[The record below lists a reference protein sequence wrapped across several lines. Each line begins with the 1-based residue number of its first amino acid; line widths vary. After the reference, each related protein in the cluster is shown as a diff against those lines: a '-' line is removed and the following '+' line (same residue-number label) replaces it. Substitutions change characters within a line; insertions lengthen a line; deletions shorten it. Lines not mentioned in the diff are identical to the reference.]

1 MTDPEVKEIIEGC
14 IRQNKA
20 ERWDM
25 SGWGRPPHRGG
36 VTPATLTTPL
46 PRRLSIR
53 DLLNHAFFAE
63 DTGLRV
69 ELAEEDGGLH
79 TSLALRLWVEDPK
92 KLKGKHKDNEAIEFS
107 FNLEADVPEEVAYE
121 MVSGTR
127 GWRGVGGGG
136 NPPGDPK
143 TSLGSDAPACLE
155 PLRGSPR
162 SPRSMKLQN

>member
-1 MTDPEVKEIIEGC
+1 MHPAEQGREVGH
-14 IRQNKA
+14 
-20 ERWDM
+20 
-25 SGWGRPPHRGG
+25 GRVGTSPPLRGGG

-46 PRRLSIR
+46 MRRLSIR

-69 ELAEEDGGLH
+69 ELAEEDGGLR

-127 GWRGVGGGG
+127 GWWGGGVGGGD
-136 NPPGDPK
+136 PPGDPK
-143 TSLGSDAPACLE
+143 TPLGSDAPACLE